1 MKLIVICVVY
11 PPKITSA
18 AIQINHLVEQ
28 LSKDGHIIEV
38 ITPDSSLKKAFSI
51 ENKKNIKIIRFKNG
65 RIIDTGLVNRTLNEF
80 FMPFKIIYTII
91 KNKIKL
97 NKCEGIIYW
106 SPSIFLTPLIIYLKI
121 INKCKSYLIL
131 RDIFPRWA
139 RDLKIIKNRFV
150 YQFFNFFFLSHCYFS
165 DVIGIQSK
173 GNKNFLPKSIFL
185 KKLNIEVLNNWYS
198 LDYKNKNCSVNL
210 SKTNFKNKKIFI
222 HAGNIGLAQGF
233 EILIKIAQKLQDN
246 KDIGFLFIGRGT
258 QFERMK
264 SIAKEKSI
272 SNIMFHNQIDNSQI
286 LNLYNQC
293 HFGIVIL
300 DKRHKTHNIPGKFIA
315 YLHSGLPIFAIV
327 NSNNDI
333 INFIRNHKLGYVTYD
348 FCEDDIVKK
357 IIEFTNSNT
366 LDPNINKICKITAK
380 KFFNTKKASDQ
391 ILRHF

>member
-28 LSKDGHIIEV
+28 LSKDGHTIEV
-38 ITPDSSLKKAFSI
+38 ITPESSLKKAYSI

-80 FMPFKIIYTII
+80 FMPFKIIYTLIN
-91 KNKIKL
+91 KKIKL

-106 SPSIFLTPLIIYLKI
+106 SPSIFFTPLIIYLKI
-121 INKCKSYLIL
+121 INKCKCYLIL

-139 RDLKIIKNRFV
+139 KDLKIIKNKFV

-165 DVIGIQSK
+165 DVIGIQAK
-173 GNKNFLPKSIFL
+173 GNKNFLPKSIFQ

-198 LDYKNKNCSVNL
+198 IDYKNKNCSINL

-272 SNIMFHNQIDNSQI
+272 SNIKFHNQIDNSQI

-300 DKRHKTHNIPGKFIA
+300 DKRHNTHNIPGKFIA

-333 INFIRNHKLGYVTYD
+333 INFIRDHKLGYVTDD

-357 IIEFTNSNT
+357 IIEFTNSNS
-366 LDPNINKICKITAK
+366 LDPNINEICKITAK